1 MRAWSLYQLLAD
13 SSFSLPFA
21 SNLPSA
27 CLSAP
32 AAIQS
37 LPAARDFLAVEHA
50 ITEQAIAMLHAY
62 RKHCAANSSPGQ
74 LILPESLK
82 LLPLYLSALFK
93 TAAFAVN
100 RLPGLGVS
108 GGAAAA
114 AAARSGWS
122 DVTIRADAR
131 IASALY
137 LNSLPPSRLIPHMYP
152 RLYLLHRLEGW
163 VRCRRYIAASARSRL
178 FTLQRH
184 TPSFLLLIQHDSPL
198 LSTAGRSS
206 FRCTPTPHFMLR

>member
-1 MRAWSLYQLLAD
+1 MHTSRCLCLFSCVAYPRACIAIVAHASIPPSLCPSVLSTPSCVFLCSALAL
-13 SSFSLPFA
+13 SLCPA
-21 SNLPSA
+21 
-27 CLSAP
+27 

-37 LPAARDFLAVEHA
+37 LPTARDFLAVEHA
-50 ITEQAIAMLHAY
+50 ITEQAIDMLHAY

-93 TAAFAVN
+93 TPAFAVN
-100 RLPGLGVS
+100 RLPGLGAS
-108 GGAAAA
+108 GVGAA
-114 AAARSGWS
+114 AAARSGWT

-163 VRCRRYIAASARSRL
+163 VRCSCSCAHQKSSRL
-178 FTLQRH
+178 CCVR
-184 TPSFLLLIQHDSPL
+184 
-198 LSTAGRSS
+198 R
-206 FRCTPTPHFMLR
+206 